1 MKRLVKGIKYHL
13 IDKRE
18 LSKFMRRHY
27 FNLSLKTKFIILI
40 MLSTSLISITL
51 GYYSYS
57 TSKSQIVDKVSQ
69 SNLAVIGVIDRN
81 LTNMQKGISDWIT
94 VFAMSS
100 VVQKSLQDPR
110 TEPNYLESALY
121 SGTTSSMMDQM
132 LVTGNFDYLALYGK
146 TNEPL
151 YQVARDGSSGP
162 KHLNGIKQHRIY
174 QKTLQLNGS
183 AYWFPLTEQ
192 NNVFIEYNRHEKLGM
207 SRIIR
212 STLNGEKLGFIM
224 VGVNH
229 QTIKQ
234 HYLRSLYDQNHGIV
248 ILDQEGTPLLKA
260 GKEFYHSKLLPS
272 TIVGDL
278 SERTGSL
285 INTGRDEDLL
295 LTYSRA
301 KNGWLIMYAVPLNL
315 LTKELDSI
323 KSLVVIIIITCILLS
338 IPISMSISTLL
349 TAPIKKLLASMK
361 RFQKGHFD
369 ERVEVKYHDEI
380 GQLSLGYNT
389 MVTNI
394 KSLVDEAYVLRLK
407 EKEAELKA
415 LQSQINPHFLYN
427 MLDMIYWE
435 AERSGQPQLGDMVI
449 SLSRLFRLSLNRGKS
464 FTSLGKEKE
473 FILLYLSLQ
482 QMRFKDRLTFNI
494 DIADELE
501 SYVILKLCLQPF
513 IENALY
519 HGIESKRE
527 GGFIHVT
534 ASLKDQYLHFE
545 IQDNGG
551 GMNEE
556 TLMDITKI
564 QNESDVY
571 TSHETGGYAI
581 QNVIERLHHY
591 YKDDYVLSYESELK
605 KGTLVKLVIPA
616 ITITQEEIS

>member
-1 MKRLVKGIKYHL
+1 M
-13 IDKRE
+13 
-18 LSKFMRRHY
+18 
-27 FNLSLKTKFIILI
+27 
-40 MLSTSLISITL
+40 MLTSLISIIL

-57 TSKSQIVDKVSQ
+57 TSKSLIVDKVSQ
-69 SNLAVIGVIDRN
+69 SNLAVIRVIDSN
-81 LTNMQKGISDWIT
+81 LTTMQKGISDWIT

-110 TEPNYLESALY
+110 TEPNYLEATLY
-121 SGTTSSMMDQM
+121 SGTTASMMDQM
-132 LVTGNFDYLALYGK
+132 LVTGNFDYLALYGN

-162 KHLNGIKQHRIY
+162 KHLNVIKQSGIY

-183 AYWFPLTEQ
+183 AYWFPLTEK
-192 NNVFIEYNRHEKLGM
+192 NNVFIEYNRNEKLGM

-212 STLNGEKLGFIM
+212 STLNGEKIGYIM

-234 HYLRSLYDQNHGIV
+234 HYLRNLYDQNHGIV
-248 ILDQEGTPLLKA
+248 ILDQEGIPFLKA
-260 GKEFYHSKLLPS
+260 GREFYHSKLLPLS
-272 TIVGDL
+272 IVGDV
-278 SERTGSL
+278 SEHTGSL
-285 INTGRDEDLL
+285 INTSSDEELL
-295 LTYSRA
+295 LTYSRT

-315 LTKELDSI
+315 LTQELDSI

-338 IPISMSISTLL
+338 IPISMSFSTLL
-349 TAPIKKLLASMK
+349 TAPIKKLLVSMR
-361 RFQKGHFD
+361 RFQNGHFD
-369 ERVEVKYHDEI
+369 ERVVVKYNDEI

-415 LQSQINPHFLYN
+415 LQAQINPHFLYN

-473 FILLYLSLQ
+473 FIHLYLSLQ

-494 DIADELE
+494 DIPDELE

-513 IENALY
+513 VENALY

-534 ASLKDQYLHFE
+534 VRLKDQYLHFE

-551 GMNEE
+551 GMKEE

-571 TSHETGGYAI
+571 TSHQTGGYAI
-581 QNVIERLHHY
+581 QNVIQRLQHY
-591 YKDDYVLSYESELK
+591 YKNDYVLSYDSELK

-616 ITITQEEIS
+616 ITIKQEEIS

>member
-1 MKRLVKGIKYHL
+1 
-13 IDKRE
+13 
-18 LSKFMRRHY
+18 
-27 FNLSLKTKFIILI
+27 
-40 MLSTSLISITL
+40 
-51 GYYSYS
+51 
-57 TSKSQIVDKVSQ
+57 
-69 SNLAVIGVIDRN
+69 
-81 LTNMQKGISDWIT
+81 
-94 VFAMSS
+94 
-100 VVQKSLQDPR
+100 
-110 TEPNYLESALY
+110 
-121 SGTTSSMMDQM
+121 
-132 LVTGNFDYLALYGK
+132 
-146 TNEPL
+146 
-151 YQVARDGSSGP
+151 
-162 KHLNGIKQHRIY
+162 
-174 QKTLQLNGS
+174 
-183 AYWFPLTEQ
+183 
-192 NNVFIEYNRHEKLGM
+192 M

-212 STLNGEKLGFIM
+212 STLNGEKLGFII
-224 VGVNH
+224 VGVNR

-234 HYLRSLYDQNHGIV
+234 HYLRSLYDHNHGIV

-272 TIVGDL
+272 SIVSDL

-285 INTGRDEDLL
+285 INTGSDEDLL

-301 KNGWLIMYAVPLNL
+301 KNGWLTIYAVPLNL

-394 KSLVDEAYVLRLK
+394 KSLIDEAYVLRLK

-473 FILLYLSLQ
+473 FLLLYLSLQ

-494 DIADELE
+494 DIPDELE

-527 GGFIHVT
+527 GGFIHVS
-534 ASLKDQYLHFE
+534 ASLKNHYLHFE

-551 GMNEE
+551 GMDEE
-556 TLMDITKI
+556 TLMDITKR

-591 YKDDYVLSYESELK
+591 YKDDYVLSYESELR